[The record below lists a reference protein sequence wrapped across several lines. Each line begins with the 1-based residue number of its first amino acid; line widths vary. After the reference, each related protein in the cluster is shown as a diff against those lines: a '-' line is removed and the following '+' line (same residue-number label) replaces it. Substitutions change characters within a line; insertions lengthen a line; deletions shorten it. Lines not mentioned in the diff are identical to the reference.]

1 MEFNQVKAAA
11 ETLALSDGC
20 YMSFFIESL
29 AKEVIYS
36 KRSKDIRID
45 GYTDNLSLY
54 ETLNTA
60 KPILDKRLRVE
71 ISAFREMC
79 EKNELSIHWI
89 EKQYQLSDVLTRKGL
104 HINLF

>member
-20 YMSFFIESL
+20 YMSFTESL

-71 ISAFREMC
+71 ISAF
-79 EKNELSIHWI
+79 EKCA
-89 EKQYQLSDVLTRKGL
+89 RKTSCRYIG
-104 HINLF
+104 

>member
-29 AKEVIYS
+29 SKEVIYS

-71 ISAFREMC
+71 ISAF
-79 EKNELSIHWI
+79 EKCA
-89 EKQYQLSDVLTRKGL
+89 RKTSCRYIG
-104 HINLF
+104 